1 MKIIE
6 VIADKSSGGTIS
18 AIAEK
23 HKAYDFRMGF
33 AGEDGRQAMQLLV
46 RDDKVQEVLDTLQGV
61 LGAQPYAK
69 ILVVPLEVALP
80 PPPEDERAKEDS
92 ASAARE
98 KLYEEMEKS
107 VLLNLNFLVLVVLS
121 TIVAAIGLIESN
133 IAVVIGAMVIA
144 PLLGP
149 NLALGFGTAL
159 GDIQLMR
166 KSLRTNV
173 TGIALAL
180 ALSIAIGLFLP
191 FNNTSHELMSR
202 TDVGLDSVVL
212 ALASGA
218 AAAMSLTTGLS
229 SVLVGV
235 MVAVALLPPA
245 VTSGLMLGQGQFNL
259 ATGAALLLAVNM
271 VCVNLATKVVFF
283 VKGVRP
289 RRWLEKENAR
299 RAMRNYLAV
308 WLITLAILIIIIYI
322 RRAVVAL
329 P

>member
-6 VIADKSSGGTIS
+6 VIADTSSAGTIS

-23 HKAYDFRMGF
+23 HKAYDFRLGF
-33 AGEDGRQAMQLLV
+33 AGEDGRQTMRLLV
-46 RDDKVQEVLDTLQGV
+46 RDDKVQTVLDTLQAI
-61 LGAQPYAK
+61 LGSQPYARV
-69 ILVVPLEVALP
+69 LVIPLEVSLP
-80 PPPEDERAKEDS
+80 QPPEDERAKEDS
-92 ASAARE
+92 ATAARE

-107 VLLNLNFLVLVVLS
+107 VRLDLNFLVLVVLS
-121 TIVAAIGLIESN
+121 TIVAAIGLIESSV
-133 IAVVIGAMVIA
+133 AVVIGAMVIA

-149 NLALGFGTAL
+149 NLALGLGTAL
-159 GDIQLMR
+159 GDISLMR
-166 KSLRTNV
+166 KSLKTNV
-173 TGIALAL
+173 AGIGLAL
-180 ALSIAIGLFLP
+180 AFSIAMGIFLP
-191 FNNTSHELMSR
+191 FDYTSKELISR
-202 TDVGLDSVVL
+202 TVVGLGSIIL

-245 VTSGLMLGQGQFNL
+245 VTAGLMLGQGQFDL

-289 RRWLEKENAR
+289 RRWWEKEKAK
-299 RAMRNYLAV
+299 RAMMIYLLV
-308 WLITLAILIIIIYI
+308 WLVTLIILVIIIYV
-322 RRAVVAL
+322 RRTLVR
-329 P
+329 

>member
-1 MKIIE
+1 
-6 VIADKSSGGTIS
+6 
-18 AIAEK
+18 
-23 HKAYDFRMGF
+23 
-33 AGEDGRQAMQLLV
+33 MQILV
-46 RDDKVQEVLDTLQGV
+46 RDDKVQEVLDTLQSV

-98 KLYEEMEKS
+98 QLYEEMEKS
-107 VLLNLNFLVLVVLS
+107 VLINLNFFVLVVLS

-133 IAVVIGAMVIA
+133 VAVVIGAMVIA

-159 GDIQLMR
+159 GDIKLMK
-166 KSLRTNV
+166 KSLNANIA
-173 TGIALAL
+173 GIGLAL
-180 ALSIAIGLFLP
+180 ALSVAIGILLP
-191 FNNTSHELMSR
+191 FDPASKELMSR
-202 TDVGLDSVVL
+202 TVVGLGSVVL

-245 VTSGLMLGQGQFNL
+245 VTMGLMLGHGQFNL

-271 VCVNLATKVVFF
+271 VCVNLAAKVVFF

-289 RRWLEKENAR
+289 RRWLEKEKAR
-299 RAMRNYLAV
+299 RAMINNLVV
-308 WLITLAILIIIIYI
+308 WLITLIILIIIIYV
-322 RRAVVAL
+322 RREFVE
-329 P
+329 

>member
-6 VIADKSSGGTIS
+6 VIADTSSAATIS

-23 HKAYDFRMGF
+23 HEAYDFRPGF
-33 AGEDGRQAMQLLV
+33 VGEDGRQAMQLLV
-46 RDDKVQEVLDTLQGV
+46 LDDRVQEVLDTLQGV

-80 PPPEDERAKEDS
+80 LPPEDERAKEDS

-133 IAVVIGAMVIA
+133 VAVVIGAMVIA

-149 NLALGFGTAL
+149 NLALGFGTAI
-159 GDIQLMR
+159 GDISLMR
-166 KSLRTNV
+166 KSLKTNIA
-173 TGIALAL
+173 GIGLAL
-180 ALSIAIGLFLP
+180 AFSIAIGVFLP
-191 FNNTSHELMSR
+191 FDYTSNELISR
-202 TDVGLDSVVL
+202 TVVGLDSVAL

-245 VTSGLMLGQGQFNL
+245 VAAGLMLGHGQFGL
-259 ATGAALLLAVNM
+259 ATGAALLFAVNM

-289 RRWLEKENAR
+289 RRWWEKEKAR
-299 RAMRNYLAV
+299 RAMRNYLFV
-308 WLITLAILIIIIYI
+308 WLMTLVILIIIMYV
-322 RRAVVAL
+322 RRTLVE
-329 P
+329 